1 MAANNLASTLKQLKR
16 FKEAKSLLRKTIPV
30 GRRVLGDSHEFIFRM
45 RSIYAETLYGD
56 PDATLSD
63 LKEAVTTLEE
73 LARAGRRVF
82 GTAHPTTEGLE
93 AHFQMARAALSS
105 CA

>member
-1 MAANNLASTLKQLKR
+1 MTLQR

-30 GRRVLGDSHEFIFRM
+30 GRRVLGDSHEFTFRM

-63 LKEAVTTLEE
+63 LKEAVAILEE
-73 LARAGRRVF
+73 LARTGRRVF
-82 GTAHPTTEGLE
+82 GSAHPTTQGLE
-93 AHFQMARAALSS
+93 VHFQMARAALSS